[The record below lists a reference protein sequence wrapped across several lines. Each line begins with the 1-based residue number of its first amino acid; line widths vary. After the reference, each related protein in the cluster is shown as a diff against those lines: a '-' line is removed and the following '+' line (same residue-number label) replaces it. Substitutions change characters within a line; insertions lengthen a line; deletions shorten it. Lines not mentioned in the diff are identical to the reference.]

1 MEFIYKNNSFFT
13 EEALDLILQHI
24 EENNEFEALLKL
36 PLTLEQDALRNIYLR
51 IWSECEE
58 ILEKNL
64 VLTIRKYLSG

>member
-24 EENNEFEALLKL
+24 KENNEFEDLIKL
-36 PLTLEQDALRNIYLR
+36 PLTLEQDAIRKFYLH

-64 VLTIRKYLSG
+64 VLTIRKYLSS

>member
-36 PLTLEQDALRNIYLR
+36 PLTLEQDALRKFYLR